1 MRRLGLP
8 QPEEPRRDS
17 KGNAHF
23 QIGSQMNKGMRGH
36 VGSSSL
42 GEVAQAGP
50 DGMEPRR
57 RRPAHEYDDLTNL
70 EFRAEPNLARGRERV
85 TPGQNA
91 PAGFPCGERE
101 RFSVPCSVPCY

>member
-1 MRRLGLP
+1 MRRLGLT
-8 QPEEPRRDS
+8 QPEEQRKDS

-50 DGMEPRR
+50 AWSRGGDGRLRSM
-57 RRPAHEYDDLTNL
+57 TI
-70 EFRAEPNLARGRERV
+70 
-85 TPGQNA
+85 
-91 PAGFPCGERE
+91 
-101 RFSVPCSVPCY
+101 